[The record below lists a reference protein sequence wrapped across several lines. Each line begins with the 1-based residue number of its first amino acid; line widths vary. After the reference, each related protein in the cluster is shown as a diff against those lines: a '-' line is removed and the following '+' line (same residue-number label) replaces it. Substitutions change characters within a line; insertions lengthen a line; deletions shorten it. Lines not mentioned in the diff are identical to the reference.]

1 MYNPHRNLL
10 ASLED
15 HPLTEIQLRLNPFQL
30 ILLRDSAA
38 GDIKQREQGEKEA
51 TFRFFP
57 SRCKNHLSPLSPSIK
72 KGTNSPRIAPFCFLC
87 KFPPQF
93 REKPAKEVIDRLRGY
108 IKQHSE
114 KDRLCSHP
122 FLLRC

>member
-57 SRCKNHLSPLSPSIK
+57 SRCKNHLSPLSPYRQMGNQKRDELTENCALLFFVQVS
-72 KGTNSPRIAPFCFLC
+72 SPVQR
-87 KFPPQF
+87 KT
-93 REKPAKEVIDRLRGY
+93 R
-108 IKQHSE
+108 
-114 KDRLCSHP
+114 
-122 FLLRC
+122 